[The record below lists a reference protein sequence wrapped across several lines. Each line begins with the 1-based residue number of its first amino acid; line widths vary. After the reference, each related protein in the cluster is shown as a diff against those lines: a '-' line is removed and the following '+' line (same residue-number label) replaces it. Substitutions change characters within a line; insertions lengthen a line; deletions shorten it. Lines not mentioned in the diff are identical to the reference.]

1 VGTIHPLKTAAAM
14 ALVLV
19 AAACGSASAPSAVST
34 PSATTMPGSATAS
47 TVPTLLPTASPPP
60 TASARPST
68 VPVLEDGPVTPG
80 RYTHLLQNSCDD
92 PPIDCPPGATPP
104 PALNIEVTVPAGWEA
119 LTDFQSILPFPPIAR
134 TPDAAKDGG
143 LTLGWTNFH
152 VGLNSDPCARDVVGH
167 LIPDIPVGPTVDDF
181 VNAVTAHP
189 GLDVTEPTDAE
200 LGGFKGRFFTL
211 TGPSDISECDDWR
224 PWDPGFYVQGPDN
237 IWDVWVID
245 VEGFRVL
252 IVNQYFPETP
262 DDIKAELREMVES
275 IGFAP

>member
-1 VGTIHPLKTAAAM
+1 MNHRHLAGLIPAF
-14 ALVLV
+14 ALLL
-19 AAACGSASAPSAVST
+19 AACAGGGGIAPSASVAPSARSVASAPAGSSAPVP
-34 PSATTMPGSATAS
+34 PSG
-47 TVPTLLPTASPPP
+47 L
-60 TASARPST
+60 
-68 VPVLEDGPVTPG
+68 PVLNDGPVTPG
-80 RYTHLLQNSCDD
+80 RYTYVLQNSCDD
-92 PPIDCPPGATPP
+92 PPLDCPPGATPP

-152 VGLNSDPCARDVVGH
+152 VGLNSDPCARDVEGH
-167 LIPDIPVGPTVDDF
+167 RIPDIAVGPTVGDF
-181 VNAVTAHP
+181 VNAVAAHP
-189 GLDVTEPTDAE
+189 GLDVTEATDVG
-200 LGGFKGRFFTL
+200 LGGYQGKFFTL

-262 DDIKAELREMVES
+262 DDIKAELRAMVES
-275 IGFAP
+275 IRFVP